1 MTAACGRKGNKFKF
15 GEAWFRR
22 YAKRHGFPMEIAH
35 KIPTITPEYLW
46 PEKVFKDAKQTVGE
60 DVDQSDDT
68 NDDDEW
74 SNLNGQPQKCKS
86 RWAQPPEDHK
96 YTRLDAA
103 PPQNHKK
110 PREISWTMPSLK
122 RNKKTGEIVWDL
134 PSEHNKS
141 DQVARSQ
148 QVNKKSQPQ
157 TNHSQSSASALKRKQ
172 DYVWTEPSE
181 ERKMSGDQE
190 RDDSNLGE
198 KRVRFRSRGVVTP
211 ALPSFHRV
219 PQIYDRHAKG
229 PDVNSRRVHSSQAL
243 ANNTGRATSPD
254 FDDEQRA
261 SPVARLGG
269 TTRKGD
275 LTRTEPTLKPVEV
288 LTKSVGASPVNSLV
302 LSSERNDSNLG
313 EKRVRFR
320 SRGVVTPALPSFHR
334 VPQIYD
340 RHAKGPDVN
349 TGAFANN
356 TGRAT
361 PPSFGDEER
370 LTAFSRVADVNNKE
384 GTSGVGKERH
394 PPSPRRFVSNNNS
407 RSQIKSPKL
416 NELQRTSPPSVRAPS
431 PLKFISTQDQAT
443 DLIHQFKQTSER
455 REMLV
460 GASALMEI
468 SLSPISDLLHSSAN
482 NEEGSRFSPVDLT
495 VNNSPNES
503 DNNDGR
509 DGDRAELDGSKE
521 SGQTDGDRVEPDGSK
536 ESGQTDGDRVE
547 QLDGSKKSG
556 QTDGDRVEQLDG
568 SKKSGQTDG
577 DRVEQLDGSKKS
589 GQTDGDRVEQLDGS
603 KKSGQT
609 DGDRVE
615 QIEQLD
621 GSKESGVRT
630 DADRV
635 EPDGS
640 KDSGHSDGDRVE
652 LDGCKKSGRTDG
664 NRVEPDGSKESG
676 QTDADRAELDGSKES
691 GQTDG
696 DRVEPDGSKESGRTD
711 ADRVE
716 QLDGS
721 KKSGQTD
728 GDRVEQL
735 DGSKESGRTDGD
747 RVEQLDGSKKS
758 GHSDGDRVEQ
768 LDGSKKSGQTDG
780 DRVEQIEQLDGS
792 KESGGRADADHVEPD
807 GSKESGQTDGDRVE
821 LDGSKES
828 GHSKLCRFQTA
839 DDFAQNGRHCR
850 RDSYLYDL
858 RDLHRSV
865 PLIVVD
871 LSSQDG
877 ITIYNSLE
885 RQYMATRQSF
895 LHNRIVLLPLVPGDQ
910 QEKYHSAYA
919 AGLGCKQAQPNE
931 YGGNREQDATLDSFV
946 DACIDSAI
954 REIRK
959 LSSPA
964 VVQERI
970 VRPLYE
976 APKNPSTLS
985 TVLRLIRE
993 HISVPSEMYVFN
1005 AGADVPLK
1013 IVRGGLPGPDTIL
1026 LVSCEDRDEA
1036 IWYTTIPNC
1045 CCSDGSFAEQCS
1057 QSHDSNMCHTT
1068 SGFIASR
1075 DDVQVN
1081 DHASSSNKRR
1091 QTQVNDHASSSNKR
1105 RQTTSSSASRD
1116 DVQVNNHGSSSNK
1129 KRKTTSSSASGGVR
1143 REGTENI
1150 QSIRSQIAP
1159 DEDYG
1164 MLYGEAIGCF
1174 KEAVNP
1180 TNPNNVEVLNA
1191 HLINPQRLVA
1201 RAFVEVVTSTSECA
1215 SLLVCI
1221 HDGDNQIQRR
1231 GGFARIVRASAIAA
1245 GLFDDWNE
1253 DEQCPN
1259 DPDGQDLIDNVVVFA
1274 TNYTQEIGNGTK
1286 LLDHYRDFLHR
1297 TAIRSEDRQRW
1308 GSFSVTAESDIDGD
1322 NDIILLRD
1330 QYLAHLEMARR
1341 PDFEGDQFFMS
1352 LVGYYFRANT
1362 VFITCS
1368 PYSVEY
1374 YDHKGEELSTARRLV
1389 VICDTRSKL
1398 QFYTVIQ
1405 VADLGCEDA

>member
-134 PSEHNKS
+134 PSEHNNY

-275 LTRTEPTLKPVEV
+275 LTRTEPTLKLVEV

-521 SGQTDGDRVEPDGSK
+521 
-536 ESGQTDGDRVE
+536 
-547 QLDGSKKSG
+547 
-556 QTDGDRVEQLDG
+556 
-568 SKKSGQTDG
+568 
-577 DRVEQLDGSKKS
+577 
-589 GQTDGDRVEQLDGS
+589 
-603 KKSGQT
+603 
-609 DGDRVE
+609 
-615 QIEQLD
+615 
-621 GSKESGVRT
+621 
-630 DADRV
+630 
-635 EPDGS
+635 
-640 KDSGHSDGDRVE
+640 
-652 LDGCKKSGRTDG
+652 
-664 NRVEPDGSKESG
+664 
-676 QTDADRAELDGSKES
+676 
-691 GQTDG
+691 
-696 DRVEPDGSKESGRTD
+696 
-711 ADRVE
+711 
-716 QLDGS
+716 
-721 KKSGQTD
+721 
-728 GDRVEQL
+728 
-735 DGSKESGRTDGD
+735 
-747 RVEQLDGSKKS
+747 
-758 GHSDGDRVEQ
+758 
-768 LDGSKKSGQTDG
+768 SGQTDG